1 MPVTYILITVDF
13 SEADCGCINL
23 TVLVEVT
30 DGPSDTVGQIYMHS
44 YVCIYI
50 MQLTVSSNSLSS
62 LHQETANIVKLRSV
76 TLKGSSV
83 RMHSRYTLQ

>member
-44 YVCIYI
+44 YVCIYTYMYVCI
-50 MQLTVSSNSLSS
+50 YLCREVCAWIGVQVVS
-62 LHQETANIVKLRSV
+62 TYVKK
-76 TLKGSSV
+76 TGGEKKKF
-83 RMHSRYTLQ
+83 